1 VNLAF
6 PNPTTPMFDIRT
18 DFPILQRQHQGE
30 PLVYLDSAATTQK
43 PNAVIDAVSDYYRH
57 SNANV
62 HRAAHMLAEEATTL
76 LEDARTLVQAY
87 IGASDRREVIFTRGT
102 TEAIN
107 LVAHGLQAYLKADD
121 EILITALEHHSN
133 IVPWQMLAQRT
144 GARLKVVTVDSNGD
158 LDLTDFYQKLSSRTK
173 VFTCNHI
180 SNALGTINPVVE
192 LVRAAREAGAVTL
205 VDGAQAVLHEQ
216 LDVTAL
222 DCDFY
227 AFSGHKMY
235 APTGIGILYGK
246 LARLEALPPYQGGG
260 EMIEHVTFETSTYQQ
275 PPYKFEAGT
284 PNIGGA
290 VGLGAA
296 IKYLNKLP
304 LRALVEQECN
314 LISSAL
320 SQLKQIPGF
329 RLVGEPE
336 KRSAV
341 ISFILEGAHPND
353 IGTLL
358 DQQGVAVRTG
368 HHCTMPLMDHLGLPG
383 TVRASFSLYN
393 NAYDV
398 ERLVKAVHKATTF
411 I

>member
-1 VNLAF
+1 
-6 PNPTTPMFDIRT
+6 MFDIRA

-43 PNAVIDAVSDYYRH
+43 PDAVINAVSDYYRR

-62 HRAAHMLAEEATTL
+62 HRAAHKLAEEATTL
-76 LEDARTLVQAY
+76 LEDARTLVQGY

-102 TEAIN
+102 TESIN
-107 LVAHGLQAYLKADD
+107 LVAQGLQAYLKADD

-144 GARLKVVTVDSNGD
+144 GAHLKVVNVDSNGD
-158 LDLTDFYQKLSSRTK
+158 LDLSDFQEKLSSRTK

-180 SNALGTINPVVE
+180 SNALGTINPVAE
-192 LVRAAREAGAVTL
+192 LVRAAREVGAITL
-205 VDGAQAVLHEQ
+205 IDGAQAVLHEP

-246 LARLEALPPYQGGG
+246 LARLETLPPYQGGG
-260 EMIEHVTFETSTYQQ
+260 EMIEHVTFETSTFQQ

-284 PNIGGA
+284 PNIAGA

-296 IKYLNKLP
+296 IRYLNELP
-304 LRALVEQECN
+304 LADLVEQEQN
-314 LISSAL
+314 LIDSAL
-320 SQLKQIPGF
+320 RQLKQIPSF
-329 RLVGEPE
+329 RLVGEPN

-368 HHCTMPLMDHLGLPG
+368 HHCAMPLMAHLGLPG

-393 NAYDV
+393 TAYDV
-398 ERLVKAVHKATTF
+398 ERLVKAVDKATTF